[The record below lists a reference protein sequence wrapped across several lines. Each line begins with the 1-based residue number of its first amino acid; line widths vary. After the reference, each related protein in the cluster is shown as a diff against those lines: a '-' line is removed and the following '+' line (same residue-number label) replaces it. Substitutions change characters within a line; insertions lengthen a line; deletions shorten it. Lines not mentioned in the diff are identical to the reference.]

1 MAKNAKKWMGYA
13 VLMTVLGGALLGAAL
28 VRGVLRDLPDVGSL
42 EQYVPPLVT
51 NVTDTNG
58 QPVGE
63 FFTERRTNVPLT
75 EIPVDLRKAVMAIED
90 TEFYGHWGVNPRAI
104 MRAMIANLVAGR
116 VVQGGSTLTQQ
127 LAKTIFLTRERTLDR
142 KLKELLLTLQIEN
155 RYSKDEILQLY
166 LNQIYFGAG
175 AYGVEGAAR
184 WYFGKRAPGLNL
196 AESALLAGLVRSPN
210 RYSPVTDAERAKD
223 RRATV
228 LRRMRDLNFI
238 TEAEEKEANEEPIS
252 NVALGRKEKEAH
264 YFLEEVK
271 MALAPKYGEERLEQ
285 GGLQIRTT
293 VDIKYQRAAEKF
305 LEQHLANFDLQYGTA
320 TLKEYNDHLLKS
332 TTDQAALAS
341 LVLSTTPPT
350 IQGAL
355 IMMDVH
361 TGAIRAMV
369 GGRDFKT
376 SQFNRA
382 RQAKR
387 QPGSSFKPFIYGAA
401 MEGNFTAATVVDDYP
416 LVYIDL
422 ESDPT
427 LLAEAT
433 TYALIHAAILDNL
446 QMNDAD
452 LAALE
457 ENERRE
463 TLKKFWRPQNF
474 DGKFMG
480 PLTLRRGL
488 QMSRNLISIRIID
501 SIGPRAVARF
511 AKAAG
516 IKSWM
521 NPVLSLA
528 LGTSVVSLE
537 ELTSAY
543 GTLASGGLYAAPY
556 MVERISDRR
565 GNILEETAPKVES
578 RMSPQSAFLITSL
591 MKGVVDRGTGYY
603 ARRLGRPLAG
613 KTGTTQD
620 QRDLLFIGFSP
631 DIVCGVWIGYD
642 DFRPLKKGLTASAI
656 AVPLWTDVM
665 REVFRG
671 QPPRDFSVPGKI
683 EFAKI
688 DADTG
693 YLALPTCPKVI
704 LESFREGSVP
714 TEFCPYEHLAG
725 ETPDKVDTE

>member
-90 TEFYGHWGVNPRAI
+90 TEFYDHWGVNPRAI
-104 MRAMIANLVAGR
+104 MRAMVANLIAGR

-127 LAKTIFLTRERTLDR
+127 LAKTIFLTREKTFDR
-142 KLKELLLTLQIEN
+142 KFKELLLTLQIEN

-305 LEQHLANFDLQYGTA
+305 LEEHLAKFDLTYGTA
-320 TLKEYNDHLLKS
+320 TLKEYNDNLLKS

-446 QMNDAD
+446 QMTDSD
-452 LAALE
+452 LAAMKE
-457 ENERRE
+457 DERKE

-501 SIGPRAVARF
+501 SIGPRAVVRF

-543 GTLASGGLYAAPY
+543 GTLASGGLHAEPY
-556 MVERISDRR
+556 MVERVSDRR

-671 QPPRDFSVPGKI
+671 QPPRDFTVPGKI

-704 LESFREGSVP
+704 LESFREGTVP
-714 TEFCPYEHLAG
+714 SEFCPYEHIAG

>member
-1 MAKNAKKWMGYA
+1 MAAA
-13 VLMTVLGGALLGAAL
+13 VLAMLVGFAIVVAAFIRATL
-28 VRGVLRDLPDVGSL
+28 QDLPNVGSL

-51 NVTDTNG
+51 SVTDTSG

-63 FFTERRTNVPLT
+63 FYTERRTTVPLT

-90 TEFYGHWGVNPRAI
+90 TDFYSHWGVNPKAI
-104 MRAMIANLVAGR
+104 LRAMVSNLMAGR

-127 LAKTIFLTRERTLDR
+127 LAKTIFLTREKTLDR
-142 KLKELLLTLQIEN
+142 KFKELLLTLQMEQ

-175 AYGVEGAAR
+175 AYGVEAAAR
-184 WYFGKRAPGLNL
+184 WYFGKKAQTLNL

-228 LRRMRDLNFI
+228 LRRMRDLGFI
-238 TEAEEKEANEEPIS
+238 TEAEETEANAEPIS
-252 NVALGRKEKEAH
+252 NVAIGRKDKEAH

-271 MALAPKYGEERLEQ
+271 QILEPKYGLERLEQ

-293 VDIKYQRAAEKF
+293 LDIKLQRAAEKIV
-305 LEQHLANFDLQYGTA
+305 EQHLANYDLQYATA
-320 TLKEYNDHLLKS
+320 SLKEYNDHLLKNATEQEKVQIS
-332 TTDQAALAS
+332 T
-341 LVLSTTPPT
+341 VPPN

-355 IMMDVH
+355 IMIDVH
-361 TGAIRAMV
+361 SGAIRALV

-382 RQAKR
+382 LQAKR
-387 QPGSSFKPFIYGAA
+387 QPGSSFKPFIYAA
-401 MEGNFTAATVVDDYP
+401 ALEGNFTAATVVDDYP
-416 LVYIDL
+416 LVYIDV

-433 TYALIHAAILDNL
+433 TYAQIHDAILDNL
-446 QMNDAD
+446 QMNDEA
-452 LAALE
+452 LMELE
-457 ENERRE
+457 EDKRKEI
-463 TLKKFWRPQNF
+463 LKKFWRPQNF

-501 SIGPRAVARF
+501 SIGPRAVVRWAR
-511 AKAAG
+511 AAG
-516 IKSWM
+516 IRGWM

-543 GTLASGGLYAAPY
+543 GTIASGGLHAQPY
-556 MVERISDRR
+556 FVERVTDRR
-565 GNILEETAPKVES
+565 GNVLEETAPKVES
-578 RMSPQSAFLITSL
+578 RLNPQTVFLITNL
-591 MKGVVDRGTGYY
+591 MKGVVERGTGYY

-620 QRDLLFIGFSP
+620 QRDLIFVGFSP
-631 DIVCGVWIGYD
+631 DVVCGVWIGYD

-665 REVFRG
+665 REALRNI
-671 QPPRDFSVPGKI
+671 PPRDFPVPPRI
-683 EFAKI
+683 EFAKV
-688 DADTG
+688 DSDTG

-704 LESFREGSVP
+704 LEAFKEGTVP
-714 TEFCPYEHLAG
+714 TEFCPYEHLS
-725 ETPDKVDTE
+725 TEAQEKIITE

>member
-1 MAKNAKKWMGYA
+1 MMARKIKSWMAAA
-13 VLMTVLGGALLGAAL
+13 VLAMLVGFAIVVAAFIRATL
-28 VRGVLRDLPDVGSL
+28 QDLPNVGSL

-51 NVTDTNG
+51 SVTDTSG

-63 FFTERRTNVPLT
+63 FYTERRTTVPLT

-90 TEFYGHWGVNPRAI
+90 TDFYSHWGVNPKAI
-104 MRAMIANLVAGR
+104 LRAMVSNLMAGR

-127 LAKTIFLTRERTLDR
+127 LAKTIFLTREKTLDR
-142 KLKELLLTLQIEN
+142 KFKELLLTLQMEQ

-175 AYGVEGAAR
+175 AYGVEAAAR
-184 WYFGKRAPGLNL
+184 WYFGKKAQTLNL

-228 LRRMRDLNFI
+228 LRRMRDLGFI
-238 TEAEEKEANEEPIS
+238 TEAEETEANAEPIS
-252 NVALGRKEKEAH
+252 NVAIGRKDKEAH

-271 MALAPKYGEERLEQ
+271 QILEPKYGLERLEQ

-293 VDIKYQRAAEKF
+293 LDIKLQRAAEKIV
-305 LEQHLANFDLQYGTA
+305 EQHLANYDLQYATA
-320 TLKEYNDHLLKS
+320 SLKEYNDHLLKNATEQEKVQIS
-332 TTDQAALAS
+332 T
-341 LVLSTTPPT
+341 VPPN

-355 IMMDVH
+355 IMIDVH
-361 TGAIRAMV
+361 SGAIRALV

-382 RQAKR
+382 LQAKR
-387 QPGSSFKPFIYGAA
+387 QPGSSFKPFIYAA
-401 MEGNFTAATVVDDYP
+401 ALEGNFTAATVVDDYP
-416 LVYIDL
+416 LVYIDV

-433 TYALIHAAILDNL
+433 TYAQIHDAILDNL
-446 QMNDAD
+446 QMNDEA
-452 LAALE
+452 LMELE
-457 ENERRE
+457 EDKRKEI
-463 TLKKFWRPQNF
+463 LKKFWRPQNF

-501 SIGPRAVARF
+501 SIGPRAVVRWAR
-511 AKAAG
+511 AAG
-516 IKSWM
+516 IRGWM

-543 GTLASGGLYAAPY
+543 GTIASGGLHAQPY
-556 MVERISDRR
+556 FVERVTDRR
-565 GNILEETAPKVES
+565 GNVLEETAPKVES
-578 RMSPQSAFLITSL
+578 RLNPQTVFLITNL
-591 MKGVVDRGTGYY
+591 MKGVVERGTGYY

-620 QRDLLFIGFSP
+620 QRDLIFVGFSP
-631 DIVCGVWIGYD
+631 DVVCGVWIGYD

-665 REVFRG
+665 REALRNI
-671 QPPRDFSVPGKI
+671 PPRDFPVPPRI
-683 EFAKI
+683 EFAKV
-688 DADTG
+688 DSDTG

-704 LESFREGSVP
+704 LEAFKEGTVP
-714 TEFCPYEHLAG
+714 TEFCPYEHLS
-725 ETPDKVDTE
+725 TEAQEKIITE

>member
-1 MAKNAKKWMGYA
+1 MVAA
-13 VLMTVLGGALLGAAL
+13 VFITAAGIALLVAAF
-28 VRGVLRDLPDVGSL
+28 VRGTLKDLPDVASL
-42 EQYVPPLVT
+42 EHYVPPLVT

-63 FFTERRTNVPLT
+63 FYTERRTTVPLT

-90 TEFYGHWGVNPRAI
+90 TDFYSHWGINPKAILRA
-104 MRAMIANLVAGR
+104 AANNLIAGR

-127 LAKTIFLTRERTLDR
+127 LAKTIFLTREKTLDR
-142 KLKELLLTLQIEN
+142 KFKELLLTLQIER

-175 AYGVEGAAR
+175 AYGVEAASR
-184 WYFGKRAPGLNL
+184 WYFGKRATGLNL
-196 AESALLAGLVRSPN
+196 AECALMAGLIRSPN
-210 RYSPVTDAERAKD
+210 RYSPVTDADRAKD

-238 TEAEEKEANEEPIS
+238 TEAEEKEANDEPIS
-252 NVALGRKEKEAH
+252 SIALGRKEKEAH
-264 YFLEEVK
+264 YFIEEVRQE
-271 MALAPKYGEERLEQ
+271 LEPRYGEERLEQ

-293 VDIKYQRAAEKF
+293 LDIKLQSAAESIM
-305 LEQHLANFDLQYGTA
+305 EQHLADFDVTYGSA
-320 TLKEYNDHLLKS
+320 ALKEYNDNLLKN
-332 TTDQAALAS
+332 TTDQTALAS
-341 LVLSTTPPT
+341 LVLSTTPPQ

-355 IMMDVH
+355 IAMDVH

-369 GGRDFKT
+369 GGRDYKA
-376 SQFNRA
+376 SQFNRSM
-382 RQAKR
+382 QAKR
-387 QPGSSFKPFIYGAA
+387 QPGSSFKPFIYSAA
-401 MEGNFTAATVVDDYP
+401 LESKFTAATVVDDYP
-416 LVYIDL
+416 LVYIDV

-433 TYALIHAAILDNL
+433 TYAQIHAAILDNL
-446 QMNDAD
+446 QMTDE
-452 LAALE
+452 ALSAMKE
-457 ENERRE
+457 DERKE

-501 SIGPRAVARF
+501 SIGPRAVAKM
-511 AKAAG
+511 AHNAG
-516 IKSWM
+516 IKSWI

-537 ELTSAY
+537 ELTNAY
-543 GTLASGGLYAAPY
+543 ATFASGGLHAEPY
-556 MVERISDRR
+556 FVERVSDRR
-565 GNILEETAPKVES
+565 GNILEENSPKVEA
-578 RMSPQSAFLITSL
+578 RVNPQTAFLITNL
-591 MKGVVDRGTGYY
+591 MKGVVERGTGYY
-603 ARRLGRPLAG
+603 AHRLGRPLAG

-620 QRDLLFIGFSP
+620 QRDLLFVGFSP
-631 DIVCGVWIGYD
+631 DLVCGVWIGYD
-642 DFRPLKKGLTASAI
+642 DFRPLKKGLTASSI
-656 AVPLWTDVM
+656 AVPLWTDFM
-665 REVFRG
+665 REALKDKPV
-671 QPPRDFSVPGKI
+671 RDFPVPPKI

-704 LESFREGSVP
+704 LEAFREGTVP

-725 ETPDKVDTE
+725 GAQDKTDTE